1 MTLAEE
7 QANSRVRSRMVTARK
22 GSLAF
27 TPSEADRDKLRL
39 MIQSKQVSKKAV
51 CKLLGCDYRELKQ
64 LLNKNIN

>member
-1 MTLAEE
+1 
-7 QANSRVRSRMVTARK
+7 MVTARK

-27 TPSEADRDKLRL
+27 TPSETDRDKLRL